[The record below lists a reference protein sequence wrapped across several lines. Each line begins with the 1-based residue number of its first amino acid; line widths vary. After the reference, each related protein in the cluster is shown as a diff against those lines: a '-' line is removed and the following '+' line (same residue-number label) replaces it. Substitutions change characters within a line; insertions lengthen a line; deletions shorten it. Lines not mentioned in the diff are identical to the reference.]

1 MIGRE
6 NRRWVRGMFG
16 LSPSSH
22 DSRNLSTRQPTS
34 GDFKFAD
41 TTLGGNAVIN
51 PPPQF
56 TRFADIRSTGLFAT
70 NIHEDGD
77 RWLQN
82 EGNRGSYQLGRV
94 YNELFEEN
102 NQQIHMRFG
111 VAKYTGA
118 IAFFAN
124 MFDRNAY
131 RLAKHGEYTLMFRGG
146 QIAGLAAMF
155 YIVPWAVL
163 FPLMITSQTLK
174 FVLNKKPSK
183 YYYLKPTMHL
193 YLQAV
198 QAMVDTQLVHW
209 KMVPLW
215 DIFGSNAY
223 LDATR
228 EDNKLKPSMDEI
240 YQALPDIWKS
250 NGKFDV
256 FKMMNRYQV
265 LANYQTAKMEEIY
278 DNATKTGVSVNQ
290 ALKEY
295 IARSKASGRD
305 QQGYADQAGD
315 SSLETLAFAY
325 SNNQLYQQDE
335 ATDEAE
341 AAYWNKAQTKLGS
354 VDGVSAEGVLSE
366 QEEGSKPPPTDP
378 TTGEAV
384 GGDSEGQTVDPNQ
397 DGNSFWAGLADFFG
411 NVTEGLSSEVKDGA
425 QWVSFRVDPKETVTD
440 SITNSTKTPEIAS
453 TVNSLSAKARTINFS
468 TSGGNTGFDTVDAVT
483 NGVKDFMA
491 GALDSLQLSGL
502 LAVAGG
508 SIVDFPEVW
517 DDSQA
522 NVGSQSYTIQLRSP
536 YGNDFSLFQNLIVP
550 LCFLLAGALPLSTGK
565 QSFVSPFLCEIFS
578 RGKQTTRLGI
588 IDSMTIT
595 RGVGNYGWRADGKP
609 MAIDVTFNVKD
620 LTTVLT
626 MPLLKDRGIF
636 DDDNKYTD
644 YMATLGAA
652 SLQDL
657 NYALRKITLNFNVW
671 KQSWKSRFM
680 AGRISNDIGSW
691 ALTRAFANITAG
703 TSISR

>member
-1 MIGRE
+1 MIGRT

-16 LSPSSH
+16 LSPSNK
-22 DSRNLSTRQPTS
+22 DSRNLSLRQPTS
-34 GDFKFAD
+34 GDYKFAD

-70 NIHEDGD
+70 NNHEDGG

-82 EGNRGSYQLGRV
+82 ENNAGSYQLGRV

-111 VAKYTGA
+111 VAKYTGS

-131 RLAKHGEYTLMFRGG
+131 RLAKHGEFTLMFRGG
-146 QIAGLAAMF
+146 QMTGLVAMF
-155 YIVPWAVL
+155 YIVPWAIL
-163 FPLMITSQTLK
+163 LPLMITSQTLK

-198 QAMVDTQLVHW
+198 QAMIDTQLVHW
-209 KMVPLW
+209 KLVPLT
-215 DIFGSNAY
+215 DVFGSNAY

-228 EDNKLKPSMDEI
+228 DDNKLKESMEQI
-240 YQALPDIWKS
+240 YQALPDIWKA

-256 FKMMNRYQV
+256 FKLMNRYQV
-265 LANYQTAKMEEIY
+265 LANYQNTKMEEIY
-278 DNATKTGVSVNQ
+278 ENASKQGISVNQ

-295 IARSKASGRD
+295 VARSKASGVA
-305 QQGYADQAGD
+305 QQGYADQADGA
-315 SSLETLAFAY
+315 SLEVLSQAY
-325 SNNQLYQQDE
+325 SNNVLYQQDE
-335 ATDEAE
+335 LSDEAE
-341 AAYWNKAQTKLGS
+341 AKYWEKSQSKLS
-354 VDGVSAEGVLSE
+354 SIDGVSADAVLSE
-366 QEEGSKPPPTDP
+366 QELGTKPGPVDADGNPVNGDA
-378 TTGEAV
+378 EA
-384 GGDSEGQTVDPNQ
+384 QTVDPNQ

-440 SITNSTKTPEIAS
+440 SVTNSTKTPEIAS
-453 TVNSLSAKARTINFS
+453 AVNGLSSKARTINFS
-468 TSGGNTGFDTVDAVT
+468 TSGGNTGFDAVDAVT
-483 NGVKDFMA
+483 TGVKDFVS

-536 YGNDFSLFQNLIVP
+536 YGNDFSLFQNLIIP

-620 LTTVLT
+620 LTTVLS

-657 NYALRKITLNFNVW
+657 SYALRKITLNFNVW

>member
-1 MIGRE
+1 MIGRS

-16 LSPSSH
+16 LSPNTK
-22 DSRNLSTRQPTS
+22 DSRNLSLRQPTS
-34 GDFKFAD
+34 GDYKFAD

-70 NIHEDGD
+70 NNHEDGG

-82 EGNRGSYQLGRV
+82 ENNAGSYQLGRV

-111 VAKYTGA
+111 VPKYTGS

-131 RLAKHGEYTLMFRGG
+131 RLAKHGEFTLMFRGG
-146 QIAGLAAMF
+146 QMTGLVAMF
-155 YIVPWAVL
+155 YIVPWAIL
-163 FPLMITSQTLK
+163 IPLMITSQTLK

-198 QAMVDTQLVHW
+198 QAMIDTQLVHW
-209 KMVPLW
+209 KLVPIT
-215 DIFGSNAY
+215 DVFGSNAY

-228 EDNKLKPSMDEI
+228 DDNKLKSSMEEI
-240 YQALPDIWKS
+240 YKALPDIWKS

-256 FKMMNRYQV
+256 FKLMNRYQV
-265 LANYQTAKMEEIY
+265 LANYQNTKMEEIY
-278 DNATKTGVSVNQ
+278 ENASKQGVSVNQ

-295 IARSKASGRD
+295 VARCKASGTQ
-305 QQGYADQAGD
+305 QQGYADEADG
-315 SSLETLAFAY
+315 SSLEVLAQAY
-325 SNNQLYQQDE
+325 SNNVLYQQDE
-335 ATDEAE
+335 ATDAAE
-341 AAYWNKAQTKLGS
+341 AAYWEKSQNKLS
-354 VDGVSAEGVLSE
+354 SIDGVSADGVLSE
-366 QEEGSKPPPTDP
+366 QELGTKPPATDEN
-378 TTGEAV
+378 GEV
-384 GGDSEGQTVDPNQ
+384 IGGDAEAQSVDPNQ

-440 SITNSTKTPEIAS
+440 SVTNSTKTPEIAS
-453 TVNSLSAKARTINFS
+453 AVNGIGSKARTIDFS
-468 TSGGNTGFDTVDAVT
+468 LSGGKTGFDAVDAVT
-483 NGVKDFMA
+483 TGVKDFAA

-522 NVGSQSYTIQLRSP
+522 SVGSQSYTIQLRSP
-536 YGNDFSLFQNLIVP
+536 YGNDFSLFQNLIIP

-588 IDSMTIT
+588 IDSMSIT

-657 NYALRKITLNFNVW
+657 SYALRKITLNFNVW

-680 AGRISNDIGSW
+680 AGRVSNDIGSW

-703 TSISR
+703 TSIAR